1 MPTTHP
7 QHHHAHPASAVEAH
21 SASHPPRKHQRDSM
35 LLMAVQSVLRRL
47 EAGGLGSAAG
57 SRVDATLEL
66 TGAQSSAVD
75 ECESLSLPDDA
86 DGLRGLMDEA
96 EFFQLGELQHKCA
109 EALDLL
115 QLRRVDPRA
124 GSGGVA
130 GAWPPLFMF
139 ARCPPPLC
147 VVP

>member
-1 MPTTHP
+1 MARALVCA
-7 QHHHAHPASAVEAH
+7 HAHADADARARRYIVRYYELEETRS
-21 SASHPPRKHQRDSM
+21 R
-35 LLMAVQSVLRRL
+35 RRL
-47 EAGGLGSAAG
+47 EAGGPVLGSAAG

-96 EFFQLGELQHKCA
+96 GFFQLGELQHKCA

-115 QLRRVDPRA
+115 QLRRVDPSA

-130 GAWPPLFMF
+130 GAWPPPFMF
-139 ARCPPPLC
+139 ARSPPPLC

>member
-1 MPTTHP
+1 MVARALVCA
-7 QHHHAHPASAVEAH
+7 HAHADADARARRYIVRYYELEETRS
-21 SASHPPRKHQRDSM
+21 R
-35 LLMAVQSVLRRL
+35 RRL
-47 EAGGLGSAAG
+47 VAGGPVLGSAAG
-57 SRVDATLEL
+57 SRVAATLEL
-66 TGAQSSAVD
+66 TGAPSSAVH

-86 DGLRGLMDEA
+86 EGLRGLMDEA
-96 EFFQLGELQHKCA
+96 DFFQLGELQHKCA

-115 QLRRVDPRA
+115 QLRRVDPSA

-130 GAWPPLFMF
+130 GAWPPPFMF